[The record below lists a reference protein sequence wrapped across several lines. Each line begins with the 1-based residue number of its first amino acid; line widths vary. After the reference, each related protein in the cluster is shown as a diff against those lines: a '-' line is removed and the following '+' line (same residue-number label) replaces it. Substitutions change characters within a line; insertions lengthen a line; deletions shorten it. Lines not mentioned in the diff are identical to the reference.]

1 MSPSVTYLSFVSL
14 LSPQV
19 LAHNLFLHGLA
30 VTAEFLGWR
39 LSFSFLYL
47 NLLLPRSETTGS
59 DGKLI
64 HTEVLSHFIIQT
76 LIEFLLCARHCAKVC
91 VSH

>member
-1 MSPSVTYLSFVSL
+1 MNEPLSHLPFL
-14 LSPQV
+14 CLSSKPTT
-19 LAHNLFLHGLA
+19 HNLFLHGLA
-30 VTAEFLGWR
+30 LTAEFLGWR

-76 LIEFLLCARHCAKVC
+76 LIEFLSPRPTSLYP
-91 VSH
+91 

>member
-1 MSPSVTYLSFVSL
+1 MSPSVTYLSFASL
-14 LSPQV
+14 LNPQV
-19 LAHNLFLHGLA
+19 MAHNLLLHGLA
-30 VTAEFLGWR
+30 LTAEFLGVQA
-39 LSFSFLYL
+39 LLFFSYL

-59 DGKLI
+59 DGQLI
-64 HTEVLSHFIIQT
+64 HTEVLSHFIIQI